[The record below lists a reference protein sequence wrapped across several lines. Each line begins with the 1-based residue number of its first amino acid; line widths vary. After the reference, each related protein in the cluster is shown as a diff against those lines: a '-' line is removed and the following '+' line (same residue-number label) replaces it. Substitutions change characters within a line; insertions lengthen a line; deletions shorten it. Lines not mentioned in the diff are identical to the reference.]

1 MTNPAEQFFGDTSK
15 SAKFETVGE
24 TVGGPIVAIGEPR
37 QQTEFRTDGQPGAP
51 LVWPD
56 GSPRMQLPVTVQ
68 TEQRD
73 DHFDDGRRT
82 FYIKG
87 EMKKAVGAAL
97 KTAGAKMAVG
107 GVLTIT
113 FSGEEPTKGFP
124 KKLYTA
130 TYAPPTPGD
139 GFFDQ
144 PATQAPP
151 AQQAPQP
158 AAQTDAAPQQMVQLT
173 PEQYAAMQAAMANQQ
188 AQQQPAPQA
197 PAAPQKA
204 SYEQYAQAMGFTPQ
218 NSEPPF

>member
-1 MTNPAEQFFGDTSK
+1 MTNPADTFFGDTSK

-73 DHFDDGRRT
+73 PSDAFDDGRRT

-87 EMKKAVGAAL
+87 EMKKAVAAAL

-130 TYAPPTPGD
+130 TYVAPTAGAA
-139 GFFDQ
+139 FFE
-144 PATQAPP
+144 
-151 AQQAPQP
+151 QP
-158 AAQTDAAPQQMVQLT
+158 AAQAPVQQPAQPAPQAPASPQMVQLT
-173 PEQYAAMQAAMANQQ
+173 PEQYAAMQAAM

-218 NSEPPF
+218 NSNPPF